1 MLGQTL
7 WAGGAAGDGGDGAE
21 ESCIPPSRRQSRAWG
36 QPDGCMVFAGGGGP
50 LCIGGFL
57 LTPLV
62 HSFLHSPQ
70 PCPMPGP
77 SPEQLLLIHQ
87 PLSLQVLLLAW
98 GSRHAPVSAAGLST
112 AAISGKTAVAE
123 LGCVTR

>member
-62 HSFLHSPQ
+62 ILSSTVLSPA
-70 PCPMPGP
+70 PCP
-77 SPEQLLLIHQ
+77 
-87 PLSLQVLLLAW
+87 
-98 GSRHAPVSAAGLST
+98 APAQSSY
-112 AAISGKTAVAE
+112 
-123 LGCVTR
+123 C